1 MSLQSF
7 REDLNKYES
16 DNRVIS
22 QKIREL
28 LPLNELFSLF
38 KDLEKYNVNNISVNL
53 DVKTT
58 LNIIYKGSIKF
69 SIIEPVRTYTI
80 IFYNKCQPVQD
91 SLELSYF
98 YTALEPYKEILE
110 DKIEECFRKEIE
122 FDRLVKKEN

>member
-1 MSLQSF
+1 MSLHTLQ
-7 REDLNKYES
+7 EDLNKYES
-16 DNRVIS
+16 DKRVIS
-22 QKIREL
+22 QKIIEL

-38 KDLEKYNVNNISVNL
+38 KDLEKYEVNNISVNL

-80 IFYNKCQPVQD
+80 IFYNKYQPVQD

-110 DKIEECFRKEIE
+110 DKIEESFRKEIE